1 MSSQSHS
8 SHASFRVQ
16 PDDVDRR
23 VDRVVRRLL
32 PRIPLSRLYQALREG
47 DIRVNGSRVAPAAR
61 TRPADLIWVHAA
73 LARDASPRRSRPDRD
88 RAARREPRAPLSI
101 LYRGGGVLAVVKPA
115 GLAVHGDGDSVMS
128 RLCRELPLRHAALS
142 FAPAPVHQLDRITS
156 GVLVI
161 AERLETARQWS
172 VALRSGQVF
181 KLYLAVVAGNV
192 SPDPAGT
199 TWAGTTWTD
208 NLRYDRRQRR
218 TRTDDDGRA
227 ARTRVWE
234 LARAGA
240 DAPATLLLMQLLT
253 GRRHQIRAQA
263 ALRGH
268 PLLGDARY
276 GAADPAGS
284 QPLLHAAAIRN
295 DLAGRAVPIVAPLPP
310 AARLALERRFGGGT
324 ARRAEAAVQMHLR
337 TTAANGVAPR
347 AVATGS

>member
-1 MSSQSHS
+1 MSNPLQS

-16 PDDVDRR
+16 ADDVDRR

-61 TRPADLIWVHAA
+61 TRPADTIWVHAA
-73 LARDASPRRSRPDRD
+73 LARDVSPRRPRPDRERGASPKT
-88 RAARREPRAPLSI
+88 RAAPPI
-101 LYRGGGVLAVVKPA
+101 LYRDAGVLAVAKSA

-128 RLCRELPLRHAALS
+128 RLGRALPLRHAALS

-161 AERLETARQWS
+161 AERLEAARRWS
-172 VALRSGQVF
+172 LALRSGQVL
-181 KLYLAVVAGNV
+181 KLYLAVVCGTVA
-192 SPDPAGT
+192 PDPAGT
-199 TWAGTTWTD
+199 TWTD
-208 NLRYDRRQRR
+208 HLRYDRRQRR
-218 TRTDDDGRA
+218 TRAADHGRA

-234 LARAGA
+234 LARTGA
-240 DAPATLLLMQLLT
+240 DVPATLLLLQLLT

-276 GAADPAGS
+276 GAAYQAGS
-284 QPLLHAAAIRN
+284 PPLLHAAAIRN
-295 DLAGRAVPIVAPLPP
+295 DLKGPAVPILAPLPP
-310 AARLALERRFGGGT
+310 AARLALDRRFGGGT
-324 ARRAEAAVQMHLR
+324 ARRAEAAVQAHLR
-337 TTAANGVAPR
+337 KTAANGAGPR
-347 AVATGS
+347 AAATGN

>member
-1 MSSQSHS
+1 MSSPPQS
-8 SHASFRVQ
+8 SHASFPVQ
-16 PDDVDRR
+16 ADDVDRR

-61 TRPADLIWVHAA
+61 TRPADLIQVRAA
-73 LARDASPRRSRPDRD
+73 LTRDALPRRSRPERD
-88 RAARREPRAPLSI
+88 QGAWRETGATPPI
-101 LYRGGGVLAVVKPA
+101 LYRGGGVLAVAKPA

-128 RLCRELPLRHAALS
+128 RLCRALPLRRAALS

-161 AERLETARQWS
+161 AERLEAARQWS
-172 VALRSGQVF
+172 LALCNGQVL
-181 KLYLAVVAGNV
+181 KLYLAVVAGTALT
-192 SPDPAGT
+192 DP
-199 TWAGTTWTD
+199 AGTTWTD

-218 TRTDDDGRA
+218 TRADDDGRA

-234 LARAGA
+234 LARTGA
-240 DAPATLLLMQLLT
+240 DIPATLLLLQLLT

-263 ALRGH
+263 ARRGH

-284 QPLLHAAAIRN
+284 RPLLHAAAIRN
-295 DLAGRAVPIVAPLPP
+295 DRQGRAVPIVAPLPP
-310 AARLALERRFGGGT
+310 AARLALDRRFGDGT
-324 ARRAEAAVQMHLR
+324 ARRAEAAVRTHLR
-337 TTAANGVAPR
+337 ETAANGVAPR
-347 AVATGS
+347 AGATGS